1 MLLPS
6 AMAVSSELQRAI
18 TVRGVGRVRRSPDE
32 ATLSVSVE
40 RTAPTAAEAQAGTSQ
55 QMRDVMT
62 ALSARGIDAS
72 DLSTEAISLE
82 PTYDYRESG
91 ARLTGYRAS
100 QALSLRLRRL
110 DELGP
115 TIDAAVASGATG
127 ISGVTLGIA
136 DARSA
141 EEEARGLAVAD
152 ARHRAEGLATAAGV
166 TLGSLV
172 NLSEGSADEGPRP
185 MMRLQA
191 EAMSA
196 DTPVAEGST
205 EVVVAVQASFAIED

>member
-1 MLLPS
+1 M
-6 AMAVSSELQRAI
+6 SSEPQRLI
-18 TVRGVGRVRRSPDE
+18 TVRGVGRVRRRPDQ

-62 ALSARGIDAS
+62 ALSGRSIDAS

-91 ARLTGYRAS
+91 ARLTGYRAN
-100 QALSLRLRRL
+100 QALGLRLRRL

-115 TIDAAVASGATG
+115 TVDAAVASGATG

-141 EEEARGLAVAD
+141 EEEARGLAMAD

-172 NLSEGSADEGPRP
+172 SLSEGSTDEGPRL
-185 MMRLQA
+185 MMRSQA

-205 EVVVAVQASFAIED
+205 EVVVAVQASFAIDD

>member
-1 MLLPS
+1 M
-6 AMAVSSELQRAI
+6 SSEPQRLI
-18 TVRGVGRVRRSPDE
+18 TVRGVGRVRRRPDQ

-62 ALSARGIDAS
+62 ALSGRGIDAS

-100 QALSLRLRRL
+100 QALGLRLRRL

-115 TIDAAVASGATG
+115 TVDAAIASGATG
-127 ISGVTLGIA
+127 ITGVTLGIA

-141 EEEARGLAVAD
+141 EEEARGLAMAD
-152 ARHRAEGLATAAGV
+152 ARQRAEGLATAAGV

-172 NLSEGSADEGPRP
+172 TLSEGSTDEGPRP
-185 MMRLQA
+185 MMRSQA

-205 EVVVAVQASFAIED
+205 EVVVAVQASFAIDD

>member
-1 MLLPS
+1 M
-6 AMAVSSELQRAI
+6 SSEPQRLI
-18 TVRGVGRVRRSPDE
+18 TVRGVGRVRRRPDQ

-62 ALSARGIDAS
+62 ALSGRGIDAA

-100 QALSLRLRRL
+100 QALGLRLRRL

-115 TIDAAVASGATG
+115 TVDAAVASGATG

-172 NLSEGSADEGPRP
+172 TLSEGSTDEGPRP
-185 MMRLQA
+185 MMRSQA

>member
-1 MLLPS
+1 
-6 AMAVSSELQRAI
+6 MALSSEPQRVI
-18 TVRGVGRVRRSPDE
+18 TVRGLGRVRRSPDE
-32 ATLSVSVE
+32 ATLSLSVE

-55 QMRDVMT
+55 QMREVIA
-62 ALSARGIDAS
+62 ALSGRGIDAS
-72 DLSTEAISLE
+72 DLSTETISLE

-100 QALSLRLRRL
+100 QGLALRLRRL

-115 TIDAAVASGATG
+115 TIDASVAAGASG

-141 EEEARGLAVAD
+141 EDEARGLAVAD
-152 ARHRAEGLATAAGV
+152 ARHRAEILASAAGV
-166 TLGSLV
+166 TLGPLV
-172 NLSEGSADEGPRP
+172 ELAEGGPVRGPLSMTAKR
-185 MMRLQA
+185 M

-196 DTPVAEGST
+196 DTPIAEGST
-205 EVVVAVQASFAIED
+205 EVVVEIQASFAITG

>member
-1 MLLPS
+1 M
-6 AMAVSSELQRAI
+6 SSEPQRVI
-18 TVRGVGRVRRSPDE
+18 TVRGLGRVRRPPDE
-32 ATLSVSVE
+32 AAFSVSVE

-55 QMRDVMT
+55 QMREVIA
-62 ALSARGIDAS
+62 ALTGRGMDAS

-110 DELGP
+110 PELGP
-115 TIDAAVASGATG
+115 TIDAAVAAGATG

-136 DARSA
+136 DTRSA

-152 ARHRAEGLATAAGV
+152 ARHRAEGLATSAGV
-166 TLGSLV
+166 VLGALIT
-172 NLSEGSADEGPRP
+172 LSEGSVDEGPRP
-185 MMRLQA
+185 MMRLRA
-191 EAMSA
+191 EAMA
-196 DTPVAEGST
+196 GDTPIAEGST
-205 EVVVAVQASFAIED
+205 EVVVAVQASFLIEG